1 VCNRPASTT
10 REGGKENQ
18 NQRGRRRRSKKTG
31 AEEGE
36 KHVKFLLKTTKN
48 SKV

>member
-1 VCNRPASTT
+1 VCNKPASTT

-18 NQRGRRRRSKKTG
+18 YQRGRRSRKTG